1 MALLRNSTPSCERR
15 RLRASGLAIAGKA
28 ETLPPRA
35 RRNRWGSVKAMTSD
49 GPARLGRHDRM
60 SRRSPWIEADQE
72 VRPRGDLACR
82 TSAFS
87 TPRDLGG
94 HESIV
99 LSADIECSDEESV
112 QEARGRIAEDEAV
125 QAATCALLYPN
136 KVVAASVV
144 RGCSSRKEPFLEGC
158 CYRASNGCWT
168 SKKREKVGLR
178 LPPGLRLPRW
188 SRRMTAGFP
197 LDLTRL
203 AVRQAALW
211 HEVSADVAEE

>member
-1 MALLRNSTPSCERR
+1 MKYVMLALCSVAIVSDCHRRTGRSCAGSHV
-15 RLRASGLAIAGKA
+15 RASLPEQGRVDLRLLFRLSSTSGAGSRSLRGAGVLIAQGALSCHRQSHRK
-28 ETLPPRA
+28 T
-35 RRNRWGSVKAMTSD
+35 WSVT
-49 GPARLGRHDRM
+49 
-60 SRRSPWIEADQE
+60 E
-72 VRPRGDLACR
+72 
-82 TSAFS
+82 
-87 TPRDLGG
+87 
-94 HESIV
+94 
-99 LSADIECSDEESV
+99 
-112 QEARGRIAEDEAV
+112 
-125 QAATCALLYPN
+125 
-136 KVVAASVV
+136 
-144 RGCSSRKEPFLEGC
+144 EPFLEGC